1 MGYMLDEYFTVI
13 NYTYTWLENT
23 EGGGLAYEK
32 FTGLY
37 HLGLIHMVDIFTVF
51 YSKMFLTLSGLASDT
66 WISTAEGKKY
76 KQHFSLF

>member
-1 MGYMLDEYFTVI
+1 MLDEYFTVI
-13 NYTYTWLENT
+13 NYTYTWFENT

-51 YSKMFLTLSGLASDT
+51 YSKMYLTLSDLACDT
-66 WISTAEGKKY
+66 WISTAEGKLWSTY
-76 KQHFSLF
+76 LRCFI